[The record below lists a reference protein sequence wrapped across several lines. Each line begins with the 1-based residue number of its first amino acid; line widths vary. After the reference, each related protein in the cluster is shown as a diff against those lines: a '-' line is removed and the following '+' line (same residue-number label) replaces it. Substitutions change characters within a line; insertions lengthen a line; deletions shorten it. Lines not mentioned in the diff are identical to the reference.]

1 MNLDKQLLPQDFQ
14 ISLACS
20 FLRFSLCF
28 HIASPCSYTSARTC
42 PAPRIMALD
51 LNFIDGFNR
60 EVGEQDAGLTFEEAC
75 AHVQGQKIIG
85 PLSKPLKC
93 DRPADADIVL
103 LDLPLRNTV
112 ENGGKLEQF
121 ADLILNHPV
130 EVTQDFLDN
139 TLYKL
144 CAQNKFRDL
153 PEPFCFKSEPNV
165 PYSIQ
170 IIVRPALRPPD
181 QEKKYFDILKH
192 IYLHRNKVFSKDIL
206 TYCHGHA
213 LRFDWGQQ
221 VRTGLMAFN
230 YMFDRVGGMQIR
242 LWTIAPKFEKKHA
255 REEGYKFIRDH
266 GPRSNNKNQF
276 MEWTDEQV
284 HMPGGKIEGWNEGKV
299 KEALNN
305 YYRGRQNA
313 KTLEYWPF
321 TLKSSCAWFLDG
333 VLVKMLPTMRQHAI
347 TWIAFE
353 TSATASCGYML

>member
-14 ISLACS
+14 IILACS

-85 PLSKPLKC
+85 PWSKPLKC

-112 ENGGKLEQF
+112 ENGCKLEQF

-144 CAQNKFRDL
+144 CATNFEIFQNHSVSNLSPMCPTASKSLSDQPSDRQIKKRSTSTSWSTSTCAGTRSFRKIFWPTVMAMRSD
-153 PEPFCFKSEPNV
+153 S
-165 PYSIQ
+165 
-170 IIVRPALRPPD
+170 
-181 QEKKYFDILKH
+181 
-192 IYLHRNKVFSKDIL
+192 
-206 TYCHGHA
+206 
-213 LRFDWGQQ
+213 
-221 VRTGLMAFN
+221 TGAS
-230 YMFDRVGGMQIR
+230 
-242 LWTIAPKFEKKHA
+242 KFEQDSWPSTTCLTA
-255 REEGYKFIRDH
+255 WGACKF
-266 GPRSNNKNQF
+266 GSGQ
-276 MEWTDEQV
+276 
-284 HMPGGKIEGWNEGKV
+284 
-299 KEALNN
+299 
-305 YYRGRQNA
+305 
-313 KTLEYWPF
+313 
-321 TLKSSCAWFLDG
+321 
-333 VLVKMLPTMRQHAI
+333 
-347 TWIAFE
+347 
-353 TSATASCGYML
+353 